1 MYMLFLGIGI
11 VFMITVTIGIAI
23 HMKNPPALIQQST
36 KQFHALYTKV
46 AESISLGLI
55 LAQLKLGALGQQ
67 LLTIAHKIHQ
77 RVLVL
82 LRQGN

>member
-1 MYMLFLGIGI
+1 MLFLGIGI

-36 KQFHALYTKV
+36 KHFRALYTKAV
-46 AESISLGLI
+46 ESIKVGLI

-67 LLTIAHKIHQ
+67 LLTIVHKILQ
-77 RVLVL
+77 RAWKLVK
-82 LRQGN
+82 REQ

>member
-1 MYMLFLGIGI
+1 MLFLGIGI

-36 KQFHALYTKV
+36 KHFRALYTKAV
-46 AESISLGLI
+46 ESIKVGLI

-67 LLTIAHKIHQ
+67 LLTIALKILQ
-77 RVLVL
+77 RAWKLVK
-82 LRQGN
+82 REQ

>member
-1 MYMLFLGIGI
+1 MLFLGIGI
-11 VFMITVTIGIAI
+11 VFMITVIIGIAI

-46 AESISLGLI
+46 AESIKVGLI

-67 LLTIAHKIHQ
+67 LLTIALKILQ
-77 RVLVL
+77 RAWKLVK
-82 LRQGN
+82 REQ

>member
-1 MYMLFLGIGI
+1 MLFLGIGI
-11 VFMITVTIGIAI
+11 VFMITVIIGIAI

-46 AESISLGLI
+46 VESIKVGLI

-67 LLTIAHKIHQ
+67 LLTIVHKILQ
-77 RVLVL
+77 RAWKLVK
-82 LRQGN
+82 REQ

>member
-1 MYMLFLGIGI
+1 MLFLGIGI

-36 KQFHALYTKV
+36 KQFHALYTKAV
-46 AESISLGLI
+46 ESIKVGLI

-67 LLTIAHKIHQ
+67 LLTIVHKILQ
-77 RVLVL
+77 RAWKLVK
-82 LRQGN
+82 REQ

>member
-1 MYMLFLGIGI
+1 MLFLGIGI
-11 VFMITVTIGIAI
+11 VFMITVIIGIAI

-46 AESISLGLI
+46 VESIKVGLI

-67 LLTIAHKIHQ
+67 LLTIALKILQ
-77 RVLVL
+77 RAWKLVK
-82 LRQGN
+82 REQ